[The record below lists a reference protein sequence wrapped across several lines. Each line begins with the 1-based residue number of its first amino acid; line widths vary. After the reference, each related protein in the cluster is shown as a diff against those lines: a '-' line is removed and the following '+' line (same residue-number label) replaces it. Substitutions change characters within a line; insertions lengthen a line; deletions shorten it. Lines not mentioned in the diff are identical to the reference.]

1 MAKRTKSLL
10 FITIVI
16 LLLLC
21 GMFGYARINGPSA
34 DEAGVS
40 AKGMPT
46 GVRAIPVVTAPVSIR
61 NFEKRLVVQGNL
73 EARNIA
79 VVHARVAATIQS
91 IFVDEGD
98 YVVAGK
104 TKLFQIDALK
114 LEKAVEVRTQAL
126 AVAGCALNEKTANL
140 ERVEADLYKANIDYK
155 RFKELLKDGTVS
167 NDEFERVESRHKQA
181 VASHK
186 HAQTLINLAK
196 EQGQQAEASL
206 EMAEKDLRDALVYAP
221 ISGKISQRYQ
231 EPGEMGD
238 TKEPVLKIVDTTV
251 IEVSAFLPSEYY
263 PLIRPGETPMRV
275 RVYGIGLEEQVV
287 SYKSPTIHQKLR
299 TCEIK
304 CTISD
309 PPEGVVPGAMAHIEV
324 LLEQRKGLGVPL
336 VSLQKR
342 ADRTVVF
349 SVDRDIAHM
358 VEVETGLE
366 TDGWVEI
373 KGGTLE
379 ENKPI
384 VTMGHFILEEGKAV
398 AIREGRI

>member
-10 FITIVI
+10 FITVVI
-16 LLLLC
+16 LLLFC

-40 AKGMPT
+40 AKGMPK
-46 GVRAIPVVTAPVSIR
+46 GDSAIPVVLAPVSIR

-79 VVHARVAATIQS
+79 MVHARVAATIQS

-104 TKLFQIDALK
+104 SKLFQIDALK
-114 LEKAVEVRTQAL
+114 LEKGVEVRTQAL

-186 HAQTLINLAK
+186 HAQTLIDLAK
-196 EQGQQAEASL
+196 EQRRQAEASL
-206 EMAEKDLRDALVYAP
+206 EIAEKDLRDALVYAP
-221 ISGKISQRYQ
+221 ISGKISQRFQ

-238 TKEPVLKIVDTTV
+238 TKEPVLKIVDPTV

-263 PLIRPGETPMRV
+263 PLIRSGETPMRV

-299 TCEIK
+299 TFEIK
-304 CTISD
+304 CIISD

-324 LLEQRKGLGVPL
+324 LLEQRNGLGVPL
-336 VSLQKR
+336 VSLQQR

-373 KGGTLE
+373 KGETLE

-384 VTMGHFILEEGKAV
+384 VTMGHFILEEGAAV
-398 AIREGRI
+398 VIREGRI

>member
-10 FITIVI
+10 FITVVI

-114 LEKAVEVRTQAL
+114 LEKAVEVSRQAL
-126 AVAGCALNEKTANL
+126 AVAGCALDEKTANL
-140 ERVEADLYKANIDYK
+140 ERVAADLYKATIDYK

-186 HAQTLINLAK
+186 HAQTLIDLVK
-196 EQGQQAEASL
+196 EQRSQAEASL
-206 EMAEKDLRDALVYAP
+206 EIAEKDLRDALVYAP
-221 ISGKISQRYQ
+221 ISGKISQRFQ

-238 TKEPVLKIVDTTV
+238 TKEPVLKIVDPTV

-275 RVYGIGLEEQVV
+275 RVYGIGLKEQAVF
-287 SYKSPTIHQKLR
+287 YKSPTIHQKLR
-299 TCEIK
+299 TFEIK
-304 CTISD
+304 CIVSD

-324 LLEQRKGLGVPL
+324 LLEQRNGLGVPL
-336 VSLQKR
+336 VSLQQR
-342 ADRTVVF
+342 ADRTVIF

-366 TDGWVEI
+366 TDGWIEI

-398 AIREGRI
+398 VIREGRI

>member
-1 MAKRTKSLL
+1 
-10 FITIVI
+10 
-16 LLLLC
+16 
-21 GMFGYARINGPSA
+21 MFGYARINGPSA

-46 GVRAIPVVTAPVSIR
+46 GIRAIPVVTAPVSIR

-79 VVHARVAATIQS
+79 MVHARVDATIQS

-98 YVVAGK
+98 SVVAGK

-114 LEKAVEVRTQAL
+114 LEKAVEVRRQAL
-126 AVAGCALNEKTANL
+126 AVAGCAFNEKIANL

-155 RFKELLKDGTVS
+155 RFKKLLGDGTVS

-186 HAQTLINLAK
+186 HAETLIDLAK
-196 EQGQQAEASL
+196 EQRRQAEASL
-206 EMAEKDLRDALVYAP
+206 EIAEKDLRDALVYAP

-238 TKEPVLKIVDTTV
+238 TKEPVLKIVDPSV
-251 IEVSAFLPSEYY
+251 IEVSVFLPAEYY
-263 PLIRPGETPMRV
+263 TLVRSGGTKMRIQ
-275 RVYGIGLEEQVV
+275 VYGMVLEEQVV

-299 TCEIK
+299 TFEIK
-304 CTISD
+304 CIISD

-336 VSLQKR
+336 VSLQQR

-366 TDGWVEI
+366 TDGWIEI

>member
-10 FITIVI
+10 FITVVI

-21 GMFGYARINGPSA
+21 GMFGYARINGQSA

-40 AKGMPT
+40 GKGMPK
-46 GVRAIPVVTAPVSIR
+46 GDRAIPVVLAPVSIR

-79 VVHARVAATIQS
+79 MVHARVAATIQS

-104 TKLFQIDALK
+104 TKLFQIDALR
-114 LEKAVEVRTQAL
+114 LEKAVEVSRQAL

-155 RFKELLKDGTVS
+155 RFKELVSDGTVS
-167 NDEFERVESRHKQA
+167 NDEFERVESHHKQA

-186 HAQTLINLAK
+186 HAQTLIDLAK
-196 EQGQQAEASL
+196 EQRRQAEASL
-206 EMAEKDLRDALVYAP
+206 EIAEKDLRDALVYAP
-221 ISGKISQRYQ
+221 ISGKVSQRYQ

-238 TKEPVLKIVDTTV
+238 TKEPVLKIVDPSV
-251 IEVSAFLPSEYY
+251 LEVSAFLPAEYY
-263 PLIRPGETPMRV
+263 ALVRSGTTKMRIQ
-275 RVYGIGLEEQVV
+275 VYGMVLEEQVV

-299 TCEIK
+299 TFEIK
-304 CTISD
+304 CVIKD
-309 PPEGVVPGAMAHIEV
+309 PPDGVVPGAMAHIEV
-324 LLEQRKGLGVPL
+324 LLEQRNALGVPL
-336 VSLQKR
+336 VSLQQR
-342 ADRTVVF
+342 ADRAVVF
-349 SVDRDIAHM
+349 SVDRDTAHM

-366 TDGWVEI
+366 TDGWIEI

-379 ENKPI
+379 ESTPI
-384 VTMGHFILEEGKAV
+384 VTMGHFILEEGTAV
-398 AIREGRI
+398 VIREGRI